1 MTDATNSD
9 TTKDLINQEA
19 DPAPEKQAEEQQAQ
33 DPSPEQPGEG
43 EAAKQTDTL
52 LADAG
57 GEGSD
62 GEKSNVPETYEFEPP
77 EGFEVS
83 EEVQSKLDAF
93 SETAKG
99 LGLSQEQ
106 YQKLIEYDI
115 QRGQAAQEALSD
127 QYAERINS
135 WAETVRADPELGGEK
150 LQQNLAV
157 AKQAIEAFGSPE
169 LSKLISAPSEKNPEG
184 LGLGNHPE
192 FIRFMYRVGRSIGE
206 DKLVEGDGR
215 KVDDRT
221 SLQRMYPSMFENAN

>member
-1 MTDATNSD
+1 MTDAANSD
-9 TTKDLINQEA
+9 TTEVLVDPEA
-19 DPAPEKQAEEQQAQ
+19 GQTSEDQAAEQQAQ
-33 DPSPEQPGEG
+33 DPAPKKDGAG
-43 EAAKQTDTL
+43 EAAKKTDTL
-52 LADAG
+52 LADAE

-62 GEKSNVPETYEFEPP
+62 GKNDVPEKYEFTPP
-77 EGFEVS
+77 EGFDLS

-93 SETAKG
+93 GETAREM
-99 LGLSQEQ
+99 GLSQDQ
-106 YQKLIEYDI
+106 YQALVEYDI
-115 QRGQAAQEALSD
+115 ERGRVAQEALSG
-127 QYAERINS
+127 QYEERING
-135 WAETVRADPELGGEK
+135 WAEIVRADPELGGDK

-221 SLQRMYPSMFENAN
+221 RLQRMYPTMFENAN